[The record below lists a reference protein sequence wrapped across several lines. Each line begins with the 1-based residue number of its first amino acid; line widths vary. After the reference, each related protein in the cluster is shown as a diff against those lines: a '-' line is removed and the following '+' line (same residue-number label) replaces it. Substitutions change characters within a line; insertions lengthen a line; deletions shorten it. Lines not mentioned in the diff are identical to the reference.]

1 MITIHLNYRILF
13 IIVTN
18 LIVDSS
24 SPSSSSSS
32 PPLELH
38 EENNFIFIS
47 RITSSK
53 TTPTTYNG
61 LSSHSGSLITSWALG
76 FDKKTAVSSS
86 AHTPDQFQI
95 GFGEMG
101 GRTDRSTVQVKS
113 LESMSVDKTHWR
125 VRLKMVVSQCLETHL
140 DLQRSLDSSLDRMSI
155 NVSRGTSS
163 QLFMLSQL
171 GSRIFGSDLIC
182 VIDGRAVY
190 VSNPSIHEVARLPDW
205 NHSSLSTAGVGLGY
219 LASMN
224 EYKIVQFYYLNDQGF
239 NYEVGVEI
247 YTLKDGRPNLGF
259 WRKVEIFPSMRM
271 LWVEYSVVANGA
283 IYWLFTEEA
292 YGEEKI
298 VSMDLENEDFTNI
311 RCPEVCIDVDKGDKT
326 SLIELKGFLC
336 FAHFSQKDSVM
347 NLWMLKDQ
355 ETHFWLQEYTIDLRG
370 IPGSYTGLGYVPW
383 DDHGVDVWGC
393 IELLLEIGEERPNEV
408 GVEIYTFRDGRPNSG
423 LWREVENFHS
433 IRMLWME
440 SSSVVANGAMH

>member
-1 MITIHLNYRILF
+1 MEYFPRDVVIDILARLAAKDLCTCRC
-13 IIVTN
+13 VSKQWLN
-18 LIVDSS
+18 LISDPSFKKLHFHLSKKKPRLLFVTDLI
-24 SPSSSSSS
+24 SP
-32 PPLELH
+32 
-38 EENNFIFIS
+38 
-47 RITSSK
+47 TC
-53 TTPTTYNG
+53 
-61 LSSHSGSLITSWALG
+61 
-76 FDKKTAVSSS
+76 D
-86 AHTPDQFQI
+86 
-95 GFGEMG
+95 
-101 GRTDRSTVQVKS
+101 
-113 LESMSVDKTHWR
+113 
-125 VRLKMVVSQCLETHL
+125 
-140 DLQRSLDSSLDRMSI
+140 
-155 NVSRGTSS
+155 
-163 QLFMLSQL
+163 LFMFTPCDDGICDYFSLNITCEHTFR
-171 GSRIFGSDLIC
+171 RIFGSDLIC

-271 LWVEYSVVANGA
+271 LWVEYSVVANGG
-283 IYWLFTEEA
+283 IYWLFTEEV

-298 VSMDLENEDFTNI
+298 VSMDLENEDFMNI

-355 ETHFWLQEYTIDLRG
+355 ETHFWLKEYTIDFRG

-383 DDHGVDVWGC
+383 DDHVGEISIYSSKENRLLFYNIENKRFRRVKNRSIPVDKLCCVYFDTMFS
-393 IELLLEIGEERPNEV
+393 LQR
-408 GVEIYTFRDGRPNSG
+408 R
-423 LWREVENFHS
+423 
-433 IRMLWME
+433 
-440 SSSVVANGAMH
+440 